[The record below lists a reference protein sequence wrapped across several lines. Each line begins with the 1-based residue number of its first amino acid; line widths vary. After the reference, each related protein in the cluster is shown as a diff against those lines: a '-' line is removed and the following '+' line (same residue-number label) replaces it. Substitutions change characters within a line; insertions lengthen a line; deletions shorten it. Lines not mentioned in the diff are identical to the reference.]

1 MPESKSR
8 THGKT
13 VKRQAKAEQA
23 ERRAARRAAEQE
35 PGPLPTWYKVIMF
48 GLMIVGL
55 LWIVVYRGARPDN
68 RGKSAPYLFLAAA
81 TGRWLRRSPRP
92 EKESAE
98 PPR

>member
-48 GLMIVGL
+48 GLMIIGL
-55 LWIVVYRGARPDN
+55 LWIVVYYLTMGL
-68 RGKSAPYLFLAAA
+68 APIPQAGGWNIGIGFGIAVIGFIM
-81 TGRWLRRSPRP
+81 TTRWR
-92 EKESAE
+92 
-98 PPR
+98 

>member
-23 ERRAARRAAEQE
+23 ERRAARRVAELE

-48 GLMIVGL
+48 GLMIIGL
-55 LWIVVYRGARPDN
+55 LWIVVYYLTMGL
-68 RGKSAPYLFLAAA
+68 APIPQAGGWNIGIGFGIAVVGFIM
-81 TGRWLRRSPRP
+81 TTRWR
-92 EKESAE
+92 
-98 PPR
+98 

>member
-8 THGKT
+8 TNGKT

-55 LWIVVYRGARPDN
+55 LWIVVYYLSMGL
-68 RGKSAPYLFLAAA
+68 APIPQAGGWNIGIGFGIAVIGFIM
-81 TGRWLRRSPRP
+81 TTRWR
-92 EKESAE
+92 
-98 PPR
+98 

>member
-55 LWIVVYRGARPDN
+55 LWIVVYYLTMGL
-68 RGKSAPYLFLAAA
+68 APIPQAGGWNIGIGFGIAVVGFIM
-81 TGRWLRRSPRP
+81 TTRWR
-92 EKESAE
+92 
-98 PPR
+98 

>member
-48 GLMIVGL
+48 GLMIIGL
-55 LWIVVYRGARPDN
+55 LWIVVYYLTMGL
-68 RGKSAPYLFLAAA
+68 APLPQAGGWNIGIGFGIAVVGFIM
-81 TGRWLRRSPRP
+81 TTR
-92 EKESAE
+92 
-98 PPR
+98 

>member
-1 MPESKSR
+1 VPESKSR
-8 THGKT
+8 TNGKT

-55 LWIVVYRGARPDN
+55 LWIVVYYLSMGL
-68 RGKSAPYLFLAAA
+68 APIPQAGGWNIGIGFGIAVIGFIM
-81 TGRWLRRSPRP
+81 TTRWR
-92 EKESAE
+92 
-98 PPR
+98 

>member
-48 GLMIVGL
+48 GLMIIGL
-55 LWIVVYRGARPDN
+55 LWIIVYYLTMGV
-68 RGKSAPYLFLAAA
+68 APIPQAGGWNIGIGFGIALVGFLM
-81 TGRWLRRSPRP
+81 TTRWR
-92 EKESAE
+92 
-98 PPR
+98 